1 MIKKLS
7 AKVIVFSLALL
18 AFLYAA
24 PAHAQTNY
32 VNIDTAVTAYEN
44 TGAKVL
50 GALVT
55 IALGFI
61 DYRWLSKLGGRK

>member
-7 AKVIVFSLALL
+7 AKLLVLSLALL

-24 PAHAQTNY
+24 SAHAQTNY
-32 VNIDTAVTAYEN
+32 VNIDDAIDTYN
-44 TGAKVL
+44 STGAKVL

-61 DYRWLSKLGGRK
+61 VYRWLSKLGGRN